1 MTLVLA
7 HTPITRVLCPQGWPA
22 NICLLVYG
30 HFLQLEDQEET
41 SLRGRS
47 ILTWDTCFEDL
58 MSNSPLKEHSLQL
71 VGQFVY
77 MLGKVRF
84 LLLWDTSSKA
94 VQTTKIQTSY
104 WEFLFHLTFTPQ
116 FPEFSAVLLFG
127 NSIIFG
133 FTGTFQGNLSTIL
146 PILKFSKFLV
156 EWELLRHP
164 FEGKIFCKITLLLC
178 PLPHTS
184 KKRHSA
190 HHIMVNK

>member
-1 MTLVLA
+1 
-7 HTPITRVLCPQGWPA
+7 
-22 NICLLVYG
+22 
-30 HFLQLEDQEET
+30 
-41 SLRGRS
+41 
-47 ILTWDTCFEDL
+47 
-58 MSNSPLKEHSLQL
+58 MSYSPLKEHSLQL

-133 FTGTFQGNLSTIL
+133 FTGSFQGNLSTIL